1 MQRVVGI
8 NVKIGGLGCGA
19 RSEVSRVI
27 LNGGNY
33 VLNGLFFVGFIF
45 LGVLDEFMFWS
56 L

>member
-1 MQRVVGI
+1 MQRIVGI

-27 LNGGNY
+27 LKGGNY
-33 VLNGLFFVGFIF
+33 VFIGLIFVGFIF
-45 LGVLDEFMFWS
+45 LGVLDEFMFQS